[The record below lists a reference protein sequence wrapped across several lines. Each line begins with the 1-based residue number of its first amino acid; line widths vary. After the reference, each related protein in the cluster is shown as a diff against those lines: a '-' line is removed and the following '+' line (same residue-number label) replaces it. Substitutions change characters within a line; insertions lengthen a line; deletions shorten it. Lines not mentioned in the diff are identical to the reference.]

1 MLYFAICLCHL
12 PFFSSVFYNFLS
24 KDLLLPQVGLFQHIY
39 IVFVMEN
46 VIISL
51 ISVSELLLLVWRNAR
66 HFCTLI
72 LCPTTLSNL
81 LIKSS
86 SFLMMSF
93 RFYMFRKFADP
104 CHLQTVTVLLH
115 LFQIVFL
122 LFLFLL

>member
-1 MLYFAICLCHL
+1 
-12 PFFSSVFYNFLS
+12 
-24 KDLLLPQVGLFQHIY
+24 
-39 IVFVMEN
+39 MEN

-86 SFLMMSF
+86 SFLMTSF
-93 RFYMFRKFADP
+93 RFSMFRKFADP
-104 CHLQTVTVLLH
+104 CHLQIVTVLLH
-115 LFQIVFL
+115 HFQIVFL